1 MGDSLGGLGERS
13 FVIIAG
19 GGLDIALS
27 KTAILESYKLL
38 FGLGKLSLELL
49 IGQLCSL
56 LDGRCSLSNSAL
68 DFGLLVGRFGFLI
81 LIGGFFGRLVRRGRC
96 RG

>member
-1 MGDSLGGLGERS
+1 MGGLGERS
-13 FVIIAG
+13 FIIIAG

-27 KTAILESYKLL
+27 KTAVLESHKLL

-56 LDGRCSLSNSAL
+56 LDSRCSLSDSAL